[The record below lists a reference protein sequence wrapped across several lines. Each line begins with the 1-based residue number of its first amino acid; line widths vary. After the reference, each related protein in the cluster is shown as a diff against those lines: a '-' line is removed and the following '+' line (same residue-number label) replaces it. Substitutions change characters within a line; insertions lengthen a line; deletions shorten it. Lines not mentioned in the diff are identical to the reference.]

1 MSPSLMDG
9 FVAFLVISFTM
20 IITTFTAMW
29 VDRAGLGGSNH
40 KIDSWWGRPIKRSD
54 YEPSETSFW
63 RTPHSHSSL
72 QWILSVNHS
81 GRPDVLNS

>member
-54 YEPSETSFW
+54 YEPSETSFGV
-63 RTPHSHSSL
+63 L
-72 QWILSVNHS
+72 LILIALFS
-81 GRPDVLNS
+81 GFFLSIILVDLVF

>member
-9 FVAFLVISFTM
+9 FVAFLVISLTI

-54 YEPSETSFW
+54 YEPSETSFGVLIIFIALIGGFFL
-63 RTPHSHSSL
+63 SI
-72 QWILSVNHS
+72 ILV
-81 GRPDVLNS
+81 DLVF

>member
-9 FVAFLVISFTM
+9 FTAFLVISLTM

-54 YEPSETSFW
+54 YEPSETNFGVLIIFIALFGGFFLSI
-63 RTPHSHSSL
+63 
-72 QWILSVNHS
+72 ILV
-81 GRPDVLNS
+81 DLVF